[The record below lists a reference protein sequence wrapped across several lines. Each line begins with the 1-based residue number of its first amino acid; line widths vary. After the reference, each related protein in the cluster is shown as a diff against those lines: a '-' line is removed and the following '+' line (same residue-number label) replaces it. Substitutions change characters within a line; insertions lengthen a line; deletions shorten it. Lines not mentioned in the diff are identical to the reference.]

1 MTSKKIITARI
12 LWEKIFYFHYS
23 ILPLR
28 GILTKMTVEQ
38 NKLFT
43 SLETEVR
50 HLLILYHDARVER
63 EELAR
68 KLEDAES
75 KLSEVKMVVKD
86 WETKYENL
94 RLAKII
100 SVSEQETQKTQHN
113 LSKLEREIEKC
124 IALLNE

>member
-1 MTSKKIITARI
+1 
-12 LWEKIFYFHYS
+12 
-23 ILPLR
+23 
-28 GILTKMTVEQ
+28 MTVEQ
-38 NKLFT
+38 SKLLT

-50 HLLILYHDARVER
+50 HLLILYRKTREEK

-68 KLEDAES
+68 KLEETKSRLSGAER
-75 KLSEVKMVVKD
+75 KLKE

-94 RLAKII
+94 RLAKILT
-100 SVSEQETQKTQHN
+100 VSEQEAKKTQHN